1 MAERRP
7 KRFPIWSEPETAV
20 AALVLIAGAVL
31 VVLELAFNLI
41 GAAQ

>member
-20 AALVLIAGAVL
+20 AALVLIAGTVL
-31 VVLELAFNLI
+31 VILELSLNLF
-41 GAAQ
+41 GASQ